1 MFKKS
6 YDFLTR
12 AQQ

>member
-1 MFKKS
+1 MFQKS